1 MTSIG
6 NARQY
11 AENGIP
17 SESSAKKRMFGLTA
31 NVNYTYDSRYY
42 IDLSC
47 RVDGSSTFGTKKKY
61 APFWSAGIGW
71 NLHNEQ
77 FLAGNQVL
85 NILRLKTSYGSTGSQ
100 EGSGSG
106 AATLYKYQNNNKYL
120 NWVEAVLTEW
130 GNPRLTWQT
139 TKEFNVGTEFGLWQ
153 GRIKGEFNFYAKT
166 TSNLM
171 SYMNIP
177 LSMGFSSYMA
187 NVGEVKNRGWE
198 ASLSAYIIRDQ
209 KKEFNWIINGQLVYN
224 KNWISKLSEAI
235 RSQNEIMLTN
245 DDYDVAN
252 LFYEGR
258 PQNSIY
264 AVRSLGIDPSTGKEI
279 YLDKDG
285 NITDVWK
292 AGDKV
297 FLGSSEPLYRGI
309 FGTMLMW
316 KGFTLNVSFGCYWGG
331 KTYNQTLLDRVEV
344 PINNLRSSNADRRV
358 LTNRW
363 LKPGDNTFFKGFTN
377 ETTRATSRFV
387 MDDNV
392 LELQSVSLQYRWDN
406 DWIRNK
412 TGVQSITLGMN
423 ISDLFHWGSIK
434 MERGTGYPYAR
445 NIQGNIKFL
454 F

>member
-1 MTSIG
+1 M
-6 NARQY
+6 
-11 AENGIP
+11 
-17 SESSAKKRMFGLTA
+17 
-31 NVNYTYDSRYY
+31 
-42 IDLSC
+42 
-47 RVDGSSTFGTKKKY
+47 
-61 APFWSAGIGW
+61 
-71 NLHNEQ
+71 
-77 FLAGNQVL
+77 
-85 NILRLKTSYGSTGSQ
+85 
-100 EGSGSG
+100 
-106 AATLYKYQNNNKYL
+106 
-120 NWVEAVLTEW
+120 
-130 GNPRLTWQT
+130 
-139 TKEFNVGTEFGLWQ
+139 
-153 GRIKGEFNFYAKT
+153 
-166 TSNLM
+166 
-171 SYMNIP
+171 
-177 LSMGFSSYMA
+177 
-187 NVGEVKNRGWE
+187 GEVKNVGYE
-198 ASLSAYIIRDQ
+198 ASLTAYLIRDE
-209 KKEFNWIINGQLVYN
+209 KRDLNWMISAQLVYDKN
-224 KNWISKLSEAI
+224 KITRLSEAI
-235 RSQNEIMLTN
+235 KAQNELYLKEN
-245 DDYDVAN
+245 VEVSK

-434 MERGTGYPYAR
+434 MERGPGYPYAL
-445 NIQGNIKFL
+445 NILVNIKLL